1 MHQDGSLTLHT
12 RNLNYGKVIVC
23 VSFRDNLNFL
33 LFKLGQGNLIT
44 VSSQLIKRQKVHFV
58 SLPCGIS
65 IILGLNGYI
74 WVTTSTIHEN
84 ARKNG
89 GFTPNTQ
96 VISLLKNIS

>member
-1 MHQDGSLTLHT
+1 MRFFVSLYIKIIL
-12 RNLNYGKVIVC
+12 V
-23 VSFRDNLNFL
+23 FFE
-33 LFKLGQGNLIT
+33 LGQGNLIT

-74 WVTTSTIHEN
+74 WVTTSLIQEN

-96 VISLLKNIS
+96 VRVMEV